1 MADQADVENA
11 LAALVAG
18 AVYPDGTA
26 SASAVVGP
34 GGAVTCRVYRGLP
47 SGPTLEADLTAG
59 AMHATVF
66 AADTVV
72 KNTTRFPRV
81 WHEVAPVPATL
92 TVSVGNSSARFS
104 GVCAAGQLAGIAV
117 DGAIFPY
124 AVQARDTP
132 PTVASNLAA
141 ILRTAGWLV
150 DYSGTTV
157 SVPAATLFT
166 TRVVAGGISLQ
177 EIKRQIQGFRVS
189 LWCGDPATRD
199 AAAAVIDQA
208 LAAANFIALADGS
221 CGHVSFSGG
230 TTTDSGAEAAL
241 YRRDLIYTVE
251 YPTTLA
257 AVTPAMLFGVGEIAA
272 NGAFIAGLS
281 G

>member
-11 LAALVAG
+11 LAALVAN
-18 AVYPDGTA
+18 AIYPDGTGA
-26 SASAVVGP
+26 ASAVVGP
-34 GGAVTCRVYRGLP
+34 AGAVTCRVYRGLP
-47 SGPTLEADLTAG
+47 NGPTLEADLAAG

-66 AADTVV
+66 AADTSV

-81 WHEVAPVPATL
+81 WQEVAPVPASL
-92 TVSVGNSSARFS
+92 SVTGGNRSAMFS
-104 GVCAAGQLAGIAV
+104 GTCAAGQLAGIAV
-117 DGAIFPY
+117 NGTIYPY

-141 ILRTAGWLV
+141 ILRAAGWLV
-150 DYSGTTV
+150 DYAGTTV
-157 SVPAATLFT
+157 TVPAATLFT
-166 TRVVAGGISLQ
+166 ARVVAGGNSLQ
-177 EIKRQIQGFRVS
+177 EIKRQVQAFRVS

-199 AAAAVIDQA
+199 AAAYVVDRG
-208 LAAANFIALADGS
+208 LAAPNFIALADGS
-221 CGHVSFSGG
+221 SGHASFSGG
-230 TTTDSGAEAAL
+230 STTDSGAQAAL
-241 YRRDLIYTVE
+241 YRRDLIYAVE

-257 AVTPAMLFGVGEIAA
+257 ALTPAMLFGVGEITA